1 MTRMQDQRAAT
12 DMPIPL
18 TWAYV
23 LTTRDSRIAGPPG
36 GPAAWELSRT
46 PFVCHTNRAQPGL
59 RHYSRHTRP
68 VQPSCGRTDGPVCA
82 PGTYSEAKL
91 MVLGGRASLRMVDSG

>member
-1 MTRMQDQRAAT
+1 MTRTQDQRAAT

-18 TWAYV
+18 TWAY
-23 LTTRDSRIAGPPG
+23 LTHDTRHQNC
-36 GPAAWELSRT
+36 GPAGRSRTLGASRT
-46 PFVCHTNRAQPGL
+46 PFVCHTNRAQPGH

-68 VQPSCGRTDGPVCA
+68 VQPSCGLTDGPVCA

-91 MVLGGRASLRMVDSG
+91 MVLGGRASLRVVDSG